1 MESSLFVSN
10 ILYIENFQSNKNQT
24 FKIPIL
30 PSFSSFVD
38 GNIIQLNF
46 ITGLRATSASNTYYI
61 DVSNNGATNSS
72 FDVTVAPLGD
82 TSISVIQ
89 VSYAIF
95 NLKSSYFASGG
106 GQINNLNY
114 IGSSYKKVHG
124 SFAPIIYILYGFNSI
139 KISKLTSLNIQFYF
153 DSDYVMETYT
163 GQNFD
168 ILGVTYLT
176 IGQHPNQVCQNCTNK
191 WIFSTS
197 CSASCPSNTYPVN

>member
-82 TSISVIQ
+82 TSISVI
-89 VSYAIF
+89 
-95 NLKSSYFASGG
+95 
-106 GQINNLNY
+106 
-114 IGSSYKKVHG
+114 
-124 SFAPIIYILYGFNSI
+124 
-139 KISKLTSLNIQFYF
+139 
-153 DSDYVMETYT
+153 
-163 GQNFD
+163 
-168 ILGVTYLT
+168 
-176 IGQHPNQVCQNCTNK
+176 
-191 WIFSTS
+191 
-197 CSASCPSNTYPVN
+197 